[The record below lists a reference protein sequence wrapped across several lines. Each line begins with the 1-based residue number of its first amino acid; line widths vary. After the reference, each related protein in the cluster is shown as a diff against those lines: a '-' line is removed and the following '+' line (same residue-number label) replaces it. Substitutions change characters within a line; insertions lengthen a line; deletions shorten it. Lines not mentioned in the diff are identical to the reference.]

1 MNLKEIIA
9 KFNSELEF
17 VKQVAV
23 EVVKLGTEN
32 PDFQY
37 NTSERLASCHY
48 NGPAT
53 LKTSL
58 SVTPIQAGPD
68 CKGCIFG
75 QALQNMGW
83 DDENEMNCGHN
94 ISEILCTEYADILTP
109 RTHKWIVSFRDT
121 QVDQDN
127 GASWGKAIERISK
140 LLQETSKNP

>member
-1 MNLKEIIA
+1 MKLSEIVA
-9 KFNSELEF
+9 KFDSELEF
-17 VKQVAV
+17 VKQLAV

-37 NTSERLASCHY
+37 NTSERLAACHY

-53 LKTSL
+53 IKTGTS
-58 SVTPIQAGPD
+58 STPIQAGPD

-83 DDENEMNCGHN
+83 DDEGEMNSGHS
-94 ISEILCTEYADILTP
+94 ISEILCTEYVDVLTSQ
-109 RTHKWIVSFRDT
+109 THKWIVSFKDT
-121 QVDQDN
+121 QIDQDN

-140 LLQETSKNP
+140 LM